1 MNKPILNVNFDSRE
15 PQTREVSRR
24 TGFAYGGCTKDMT
37 NCAQKGCL
45 INCDRTFTQGTGCQ
59 MMVSTLISFSVKDSV
74 VIMHGPAGCGSS
86 SHIIDFSVRM
96 YGAARGVKMAGARWL
111 TTNLTEAEV
120 IGGGEEKLKQTILDA
135 DRQFRPTAIFILM
148 TCTPSIIGDDI
159 DEVVNRTQSEVSA
172 TLVPL
177 HCPGFKAK
185 VFSGAYDVVYHGILH
200 KFDFK
205 LRPYVDYYP
214 FNKDDRDYDLK
225 VQQYEYKKSRTVNL
239 YNAWSIGPQ
248 DEAEIRRLLEAI
260 GLNVQIFVEFKD
272 PDEWR
277 KITEAALNV
286 SFCHVHDLYFIEF
299 LKQKFNMPYITPSI
313 PIGSSAT
320 RKFVMEI
327 AQFFGLEKEADKI
340 LVKEEEKLKAALA
353 PIRERVKGKKV
364 LISGGYLRIGT
375 TGLLANEI
383 GMEVVGFRHFNFDS
397 FGNKLFE
404 EIGET
409 IGDISN
415 SISNQPSELVN
426 QVKKLK
432 PDMAISHPGV
442 GIWINKLGIPSIT
455 LFAQRF
461 AFFGYRGAYDLAR
474 RIDRTLLNTN
484 YAKNLSRNIKLPYK
498 ESWYE
503 KSPYHYIIDKGIV
516 KEPEEPVAA
525 V

>member
-1 MNKPILNVNFDSRE
+1 
-15 PQTREVSRR
+15 
-24 TGFAYGGCTKDMT
+24 
-37 NCAQKGCL
+37 
-45 INCDRTFTQGTGCQ
+45 

-96 YGAARGVKMAGARWL
+96 YGAARGVKMSGARWL

-120 IGGGEEKLKQTILDA
+120 IGGGEEKLKQAILDA

-159 DEVVNRTQSEVSA
+159 DEVVNSVQGQAAA

-185 VFSGAYDVVYHGILH
+185 VFSGAYDVVYHGIMH
-200 KFDFK
+200 KFGFEPK
-205 LRPYVDYYP
+205 PYVDYYP
-214 FNKDDRDYDLK
+214 FNQNDPDYELK
-225 VQQYEYKKSRTVNL
+225 VQQYRYKKSRTVNL
-239 YNAWSIGPQ
+239 FNAWSIGPQ

-260 GLNVQIFVEFKD
+260 GLNVQIFVEFKE
-272 PDEWR
+272 PDQYR
-277 KITEAALNV
+277 MITEAALNV

-320 RKFVMEI
+320 RQFITEI
-327 AQFFGLEKEADKI
+327 AQFFGLEKAAEKI
-340 LVKEEEKLKAALA
+340 IAREEEKLKSALA

-404 EIGET
+404 EIAET

-432 PDMAISHPGV
+432 PDIAISHPGV
-442 GIWINKLGIPSIT
+442 GIWVNKLGIPSIT

-484 YAKNLSRNIKLPYK
+484 YSKNLSKNIALPYK

-516 KEPEEPVAA
+516 PTSAEPAA
-525 V
+525 VV

>member
-1 MNKPILNVNFDSRE
+1 MNNPILEVNFNSRE
-15 PQTREVSRR
+15 PQTREISRR
-24 TGFAYGGCTKDMT
+24 TGFAYGGCTRDMT
-37 NCAQKGCL
+37 NCARKGCL

-59 MMVSTLISFSVKDSV
+59 MSVSTLISFSVKDSV
-74 VIMHGPAGCGSS
+74 VIMHGPVGCGSN
-86 SHIIDFSVRM
+86 SHLIDFSVRT
-96 YGAARGVKMAGARWL
+96 YGTARGVKMSGARWFS
-111 TTNLTEAEV
+111 TNLTESEV
-120 IGGGEEKLKQTILDA
+120 IGGGEEKLKRTILDA
-135 DRQFRPTAIFILM
+135 ERQFRPTAIFILM
-148 TCTPSIIGDDI
+148 TCTPAIIGDDI
-159 DEVVNRTQSEVSA
+159 DEVVNRLQPEVAA

-185 VFSGAYDVVYHGILH
+185 VFSGAYDVVYHGILQ
-200 KFDFK
+200 KFSFEPK
-205 LRPYVDYYP
+205 PYVDYLP
-214 FNKDDRDYDLK
+214 FNKDDRDYELK
-225 VQQYEYKKSRTVNL
+225 VKQYEYEKAHTVNL

-260 GLNVQIFVEFKD
+260 GLNVQIFVEFKE

-299 LKQKFNMPYITPSI
+299 LKQKFGMPYLTPNI

-320 RKFVMEI
+320 RNFIMEI
-327 AQFFGLEKEADKI
+327 AEFFGLEKEAEKI
-340 LVKEEEKLKAALA
+340 LSREEEKLKAALA
-353 PIRERVKGKKV
+353 PIRKRVKGKRV

-383 GMEVVGFRHFNFDS
+383 GMDVAAFRHFNFDS
-397 FGNKLFE
+397 FGNKLFD
-404 EIGET
+404 EIADT
-409 IGDISN
+409 IGDIPN

-432 PDMAISHPGV
+432 PDIAISHPGV
-442 GIWINKLGIPSIT
+442 GVWVNKLGIPSIT

-484 YAKNLSRNIKLPYK
+484 YSKNLSRNTALPYK

-503 KSPYHYIIDKGIV
+503 KSPYHYIIDKQIV
-516 KEPEEPVAA
+516 PV
-525 V
+525 